1 MEPPRTDSRTLM
13 VGPAGSV
20 ADRPSQPMM
29 TCAWVTSRLRVM
41 SLSWS
46 AIGVTI
52 VGRRGRGEAALPASQ
67 GDPSRAACTRSHTES
82 WSTLPAA
89 ATMRDEGP

>member
-41 SLSWS
+41 SLSCS
-46 AIGVTI
+46 GIGVT
-52 VGRRGRGEAALPASQ
+52 VVDRRGRGEAALRASQ
-67 GDPSRAACTRSHTES
+67 GDPSKAACTRSHTDS